1 MGGTKWVVTGA
12 LGLLVAGCGSND
24 VIIKKQTEMEA
35 RIEQLVQG
43 YTAANA
49 RLSDLSGEIKDLQ
62 LQVRKNTADIE
73 DVKPGLKDVKS
84 SLEAVQRKQAEP
96 VRVAVPAA
104 VPPPQ
109 SPPAKI
115 EVINREPS
123 PRDKAATAQDAYMK
137 AFGLFSANDYKQ
149 AVVAFEAF
157 IKTYPESEYAG
168 NARYWIGE
176 CYYTQRDFKPA
187 LESFKKVIAE
197 YPKGNK
203 VPDAL
208 LKLGLTQVSLNEQT
222 AARQTFQSLVEKYP
236 KSPAAAKAKER
247 LAKH

>member
-1 MGGTKWVVTGA
+1 MGTTKWLVTGA
-12 LGLLVAGCGSND
+12 MGLLVAGCGSND

-49 RLSDLSGEIKDLQ
+49 RLSDLSGEMKDLQ
-62 LQVRKNTADIE
+62 LQVRKNSADLE
-73 DVKPGLKDVKS
+73 DVKPSLKDVKS
-84 SLEAVQRKQAEP
+84 SLEAVQRNQAEP
-96 VRVAVPAA
+96 VRVSAPAA
-104 VPPPQ
+104 VPDTQPPA
-109 SPPAKI
+109 AKI

-123 PRDKAATAQDAYMK
+123 PRDKAATAQDVYMK

-149 AVVAFEAF
+149 AVTAFESF

-187 LESFKKVIAE
+187 LESFRRVISD

-203 VPDAL
+203 VPDAM
-208 LKLGLTQVSLNEQT
+208 LKLGLTQISLNDQ
-222 AARQTFQSLVEKYP
+222 AGARETFKSLVEKYP
-236 KSPAAAKAKER
+236 KSQAAAKAKER
-247 LAKH
+247 LSKH